1 MPQATFWFASP
12 FREWIGQRSL
22 TLTWEGTLTLRDL
35 WRRLARD
42 YPGLRANLPREGLQE
57 EAMGHLV
64 AVIVD
69 GDILT
74 LDSVIR
80 DGAKVDILAPL
91 SGGATLSGGTGP
103 GGLGSPRCPAESA
116 PQRASR
122 SGPPREWQSS
132 ADHLPRVAR
141 RSRRRYYPSCPRRS
155 PGRCPRP

>member
-12 FREWIGQRSL
+12 FREWTGQRDL

-35 WRRLARD
+35 WRRLAAD
-42 YPGLRANLPREGLQE
+42 YPRLRAKLPREGLDE

-80 DGAKVDILAPL
+80 DGARVDILAPL
-91 SGGATLSGGTGP
+91 SGGALDARGVAMVTSSPSSNPAVGHRR
-103 GGLGSPRCPAESA
+103 GLRQTEN
-116 PQRASR
+116 
-122 SGPPREWQSS
+122 
-132 ADHLPRVAR
+132 R
-141 RSRRRYYPSCPRRS
+141 R
-155 PGRCPRP
+155 GE

>member
-22 TLTWEGTLTLRDL
+22 ILTWEGTLTLHDL
-35 WRRLARD
+35 WRRLAAD
-42 YPGLRANLPREGLQE
+42 YPRLRANLPREGLEE
-57 EAMGHLV
+57 EAMGDMV

-91 SGGATLSGGTGP
+91 SGGAALRQGDGTNAWD
-103 GGLGSPRCPAESA
+103 LRDSPR
-116 PQRASR
+116 
-122 SGPPREWQSS
+122 
-132 ADHLPRVAR
+132 
-141 RSRRRYYPSCPRRS
+141 
-155 PGRCPRP
+155 RP